1 MATTN
6 LANLNRYRAPIAPR
20 LPVAPAEYNQQYI
33 DQLTGILRQYFN
45 QLDGLNTT
53 LVGDDSTAVSGISST
68 GVVNTIGPGGRFIRM
83 PYGAFSSSQTQT
95 TTSNTAKQ
103 ITLNTTDFSNT
114 VTISSSN
121 ITPKYAGIYNFQFSV
136 QIESISTATEDVYI
150 WLKQYTAATATLA
163 DIAGS
168 TGLVGMLP
176 RKSARNPSHDIKGW
190 NYFLSMAAGD
200 YLQIYWST
208 TNGTDVT
215 IPFYAASASPT
226 KPSTQSVVATMQF
239 VSAPIA

>member
-6 LANLNRYRAPIAPR
+6 VLNPNRYKAPIAPR
-20 LPVAPAEYNQQYI
+20 LPVAPEQYNQQYG
-33 DQLTGILRQYFN
+33 DQLTSILRQYFI
-45 QLDGLNTT
+45 QLDSLNTT
-53 LVGDDSTAVSGISST
+53 IVGDDSTTVGGIAST
-68 GVVNTIGPGGRFIRM
+68 VGPGGRFIRM
-83 PYGAFSSSQTQT
+83 PYGAFSSDQTQT
-95 TTSNTAKQ
+95 TTSNTATLM
-103 ITLNTTDFSNT
+103 TLNTTDFSNA
-114 VTISSSN
+114 VTISSSK

-136 QIESISTATEDVYI
+136 QLQSLSTATEDVYV

-163 DIAGS
+163 DITGS
-168 TGLVGMLP
+168 TGFIGMLP
-176 RKSARNPSHDIKGW
+176 RKSAGNPSHDIKGW
-190 NYFLSMAAGD
+190 NYFLSMAVGD